1 MTDIQKISKQISKE
15 LGIERE
21 IVEKV
26 CMFPFLFTEEV
37 MKDETDTHSILFN
50 KLFTFKLKS
59 RFIQDKTK
67 PYR

>member
-1 MTDIQKISKQISKE
+1 MTDIRKIAKQVSE
-15 LGIERE
+15 DLGIDVE

-26 CMFPFLFTEEV
+26 CRFPFLFTEDV
-37 MKDETDTHSILFN
+37 MKDDTDTHSILFN

-59 RFIQDKTK
+59 RFIEDKTK